1 MFSSSFYLD
10 VNLIRMISTSRSNVK
25 AINEGYSQETCWT
38 KCLKSLYPEK
48 YSRIYQYFNR
58 RKQIMGVLSGI
69 RVADFTR
76 IVAGPYCT
84 MLLGDLGAEVI
95 KVEPPQGDDTRSWGP
110 PFVGDES
117 AYFLSLNRNKKSVC
131 LDLRTEEGLEIARKL
146 IQTSDVMIEN
156 FRSGVM
162 EKLGLGYEDWHP
174 RHPSLIYCSI
184 SGYGRTGPY
193 KDRAGYDVI
202 VSAMGG
208 LMGIT
213 GTPGGEL
220 VKTGVALTDV
230 ATGLHAFSAIL
241 AALYHRERTGQG
253 QRLDISLLSAELS
266 ALINAAS
273 NYLIGG
279 VIPEPQGSAHSS
291 IVPYQ
296 AFKASDGY
304 ILIGAANDKL
314 FSRLCQELGHPEWA
328 IDPRFCTN
336 AVRVQNRDTLLPWI
350 EEVLQTHTVAA
361 WEERLGDAG
370 VAVAPV
376 NRMDQVFHDPQ
387 VVHSGQIVTMTHPT
401 AGEIQVVGPAV
412 TYSLTP
418 AQAITPP
425 PRIGEHTE
433 EIAKELLDG

>member
-1 MFSSSFYLD
+1 
-10 VNLIRMISTSRSNVK
+10 
-25 AINEGYSQETCWT
+25 
-38 KCLKSLYPEK
+38 
-48 YSRIYQYFNR
+48 
-58 RKQIMGVLSGI
+58 MGVLSGI

-84 MLLGDLGAEVI
+84 MQLGDLGAEVI

-131 LDLRTEEGLEIARKL
+131 LDLRTEEGLEIAHKL
-146 IQTSDVMIEN
+146 IQTSDVVIEN

-162 EKLGLGYEDWHP
+162 EKLGLGYEEWHQ
-174 RHPSLIYCSI
+174 RHPGLIYCSI

-213 GTPGGEL
+213 GTPGGQP

-230 ATGLHAFSAIL
+230 ITGLHAFSAIL

-296 AFKASDGY
+296 AFQASDGY

-314 FSRLCQELGHPEWA
+314 FSLLCQELGHPEWA
-328 IDPRFCTN
+328 TDPRFCTN
-336 AVRVQNRDTLLPWI
+336 AVRVQNRNILLPWI
-350 EEVLQTHTVAA
+350 EEVLQTNTVAT
-361 WEERLGDAG
+361 WEERLSAAG

-376 NRMDQVFHDPQ
+376 NRMDQVFRDPQ
-387 VVHSGQIVTMTHPT
+387 IMHSKQVVTMTHPT

-418 AQAITPP
+418 AQTITPP
-425 PRIGEHTE
+425 PRIGEHTA
-433 EIAKELLDG
+433 EITQEMLDG

>member
-1 MFSSSFYLD
+1 
-10 VNLIRMISTSRSNVK
+10 
-25 AINEGYSQETCWT
+25 
-38 KCLKSLYPEK
+38 
-48 YSRIYQYFNR
+48 
-58 RKQIMGVLSGI
+58 MGVLSGI

-84 MLLGDLGAEVI
+84 MQLGDLGAEVI
-95 KVEPPQGDDTRSWGP
+95 KVEPPQGDDTRGWGP

-131 LDLRTEEGLEIARKL
+131 LDLRTEEGLEVARKL
-146 IQTSDVMIEN
+146 IQTSDVVIEN

-162 EKLGLGYEDWHP
+162 EKLGLGYEEWQP
-174 RHPSLIYCSI
+174 RHPGLIYCSI

-213 GTPGGEL
+213 GTPGGQP

-230 ATGLHAFSAIL
+230 ITGLHAFSAIL
-241 AALYHRERTGQG
+241 AALYHREQTGQG

-296 AFKASDGY
+296 AFQASDGY

-328 IDPRFCTN
+328 TDSRFCTN
-336 AVRVQNRDTLLPWI
+336 AGRVQHRAVLLPWI
-350 EEVLQTHTVAA
+350 EEVLQTNTVAV
-361 WEERLGDAG
+361 WEARLGAAG

-387 VVHSGQIVTMTHPT
+387 VLHSGQVVTMTHPT

-425 PRIGEHTE
+425 PRIGEHTT
-433 EIAKELLDG
+433 EIAKGLLDG

>member
-1 MFSSSFYLD
+1 
-10 VNLIRMISTSRSNVK
+10 
-25 AINEGYSQETCWT
+25 
-38 KCLKSLYPEK
+38 
-48 YSRIYQYFNR
+48 
-58 RKQIMGVLSGI
+58 MGVLSGI

-95 KVEPPQGDDTRSWGP
+95 KVEPPQGDDTRGWGP

-131 LDLRTEEGLEIARKL
+131 IDLRTEEGLEIAHRL
-146 IQTSDVMIEN
+146 IQTSDVVIEN

-162 EKLGLGYEDWHP
+162 EKLGLGYEEWQP
-174 RHPSLIYCSI
+174 RHPGLIYCSI

-213 GTPGGEL
+213 GTPGGPP

-230 ATGLHAFSAIL
+230 ITGLHAFSAIL
-241 AALYHRERTGQG
+241 AALYHREHTGQG

-266 ALINAAS
+266 SLINAAS

-314 FSRLCQELGHPEWA
+314 FSRLCQELDHPEWA
-328 IDPRFCTN
+328 TDPRFCTN
-336 AVRVQNRDTLLPWI
+336 AVRVQNRDILLPWI
-350 EEVLQTHTVAA
+350 EEVLQTNTVAF
-361 WEERLGDAG
+361 WEEHLSAAG

-387 VVHSGQIVTMTHPT
+387 VIHSGQVVTMTHPT

-418 AQAITPP
+418 AQAINPP
-425 PRIGEHTE
+425 PRIGEHTA
-433 EIAKELLDG
+433 EIAKELLEG